1 MWLCQT
7 LTMNETLKWL
17 SSLPILMQESFWWWQ
32 CSDRYIISLFHHL
45 QSFVPN
51 MSTRHPRTWSPTSP
65 HLQSPVPNKPHGFC
79 GRKAPWKKE
88 EGSPGRPHLDFHTA
102 PDLWRQDRR
111 KHGLTAADKGRESI
125 RALYVRMY
133 VRWGYAEFRSWVT
146 VRVEVAVLG
155 CLC

>member
-17 SSLPILMQESFWWWQ
+17 SSLPILIQESFWWWQ
-32 CSDRYIISLFHHL
+32 CSDRYIISLFHH
-45 QSFVPN
+45 
-51 MSTRHPRTWSPTSP
+51 R
-65 HLQSPVPNKPHGFC
+65 QSPVPNKPYGFC

-111 KHGLTAADKGRESI
+111 KHSLTAADKGNRSEQFTCGCTCAGVMQSSGAVWES
-125 RALYVRMY
+125 RWPSCAVRPNEPYGFRGLKDLLNHASALVS
-133 VRWGYAEFRSWVT
+133 A
-146 VRVEVAVLG
+146 
-155 CLC
+155 CP